1 MSLSVISLR
10 DLFDIRPLCHI
21 VTVETSEIKQL
32 QVKYL
37 ANHATKATSP
47 RACYGAA
54 MLFRVGGCRW
64 NTVAI
69 NLYVYRSDNEI
80 DARGPALA
88 GEAASLNEEPL
99 GHYAAM

>member
-1 MSLSVISLR
+1 
-10 DLFDIRPLCHI
+10 
-21 VTVETSEIKQL
+21 
-32 QVKYL
+32 
-37 ANHATKATSP
+37 
-47 RACYGAA
+47 

-99 GHYAAM
+99 GHYAAMGIQASYLPAVLCRHVPKYERESDSLPFWLRRIYLFAPVQGLR

>member
-1 MSLSVISLR
+1 
-10 DLFDIRPLCHI
+10 
-21 VTVETSEIKQL
+21 
-32 QVKYL
+32 
-37 ANHATKATSP
+37 
-47 RACYGAA
+47 

-99 GHYAAM
+99 GHYAAMGIQASPQKM